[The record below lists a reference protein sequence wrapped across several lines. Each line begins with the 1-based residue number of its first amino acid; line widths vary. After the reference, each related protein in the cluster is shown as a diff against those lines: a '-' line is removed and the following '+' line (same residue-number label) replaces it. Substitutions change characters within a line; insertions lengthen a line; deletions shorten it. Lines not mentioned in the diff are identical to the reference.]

1 MQSKQERVG
10 LRPHPFLCIAILAG
24 CASQLSVPVVTITQV
39 SAIAPLRISAHTAVP
54 VDYRL
59 EITNPLDNAVTLKS
73 VEIETVGYSGGYT
86 MKRVRHAFARTIPP
100 HAKTTLDLRA
110 WVRPLQDTDTGV
122 VVTPVLLR
130 GTARFESLG
139 KMIQSSFTARASQRG

>member
-10 LRPHPFLCIAILAG
+10 LRPHPFLFIAILAG

-73 VEIETVGYSGGYT
+73 VEIETVGRMPRPCLIFERGC
-86 MKRVRHAFARTIPP
+86 APCRTPIP
-100 HAKTTLDLRA
+100 A
-110 WVRPLQDTDTGV
+110 
-122 VVTPVLLR
+122 
-130 GTARFESLG
+130 SL
-139 KMIQSSFTARASQRG
+139 